1 MKPPLLSRLCFAAL
15 LLLGFSCQ
23 SSQPAVASA
32 VTVKHV
38 IDGDTV
44 ELSDGSHLRYIGIN
58 TPEVRRRSGDHWVKD
73 PEPYAE
79 AATERNRQWVEG
91 KRVRLEF
98 DVQSKDRY
106 GRWLAYV
113 YVAEAMVN
121 AELVREGF
129 AQPMTIPPNVAH
141 ADLFKRLA
149 REAREAKRGLWKE
162 KR

>member
-1 MKPPLLSRLCFAAL
+1 MKLPFLSRLCLAAL
-15 LLLGFSCQ
+15 LLSGFSCQ
-23 SSQPAVASA
+23 SSQSA
-32 VTVKHV
+32 ATYEATVKHV

-44 ELSDGSHLRYIGIN
+44 ELSNGTHLRYIGIN
-58 TPEVRRRSGDHWVKD
+58 TPEVRRRSGDRWIKD

-79 AATERNRQWVEG
+79 AATERNREWVEG
-91 KRVRLEF
+91 KRVQLEF

-106 GRWLAYV
+106 GRLLAYV
-113 YVAEAMVN
+113 YVSEVMVN

-141 ADLFKRLA
+141 ADLFKQLA
-149 REAREAKRGLWKE
+149 REARETKRGLWKE